1 MASSVSLGR
10 KILLG
15 IAALFGALFTIIGVT
30 WLVMPVIASGAL
42 GASLLS
48 GTGLATQIGD
58 SASFFLGAGLFMV
71 YGVIKRS
78 SSFLMAG
85 ALLIGMVAPGR
96 LIAWQVHGADLTPE
110 PIAIEVLVF
119 LLVAAAANAV
129 RER

>member
-1 MASSVSLGR
+1 MASSVSLGG

-15 IAALFGALFTIIGVT
+15 IAALFGALFTNIGVT
-30 WLVMPVIASGAL
+30 RLVMPVIASGAL